1 MTGLSFRSRP
11 LIATLAKHIA
21 AIFALGAF
29 LATAA
34 ATHAEDLTTYS
45 ITLKD
50 HRFVPAEIHVPS
62 GKAFMIVV
70 TNADDT
76 SDEFEMNA
84 PPVEKVIAPGAQG
97 KLRIRPLAPGRF
109 RFFDDFHQEAQGVFI
124 SE

>member
-1 MTGLSFRSRP
+1 MTRLSFRSRSP
-11 LIATLAKHIA
+11 TATLAKRVV
-21 AIFALGAF
+21 IFALGAP
-29 LATAA
+29 LIAGAPTR
-34 ATHAEDLTTYS
+34 AEDLATYS
-45 ITLKD
+45 ITLKN

-62 GKAFMIVV
+62 GKAFFILV

-109 RFFDDFHQEAQGVFI
+109 RFFDDFHQEAQGAFV

>member
-1 MTGLSFRSRP
+1 MKRFASYAF
-11 LIATLAKHIA
+11 IALCAPM
-21 AIFALGAF
+21 AIENMAYG
-29 LATAA
+29 
-34 ATHAEDLTTYS
+34 EDLTTYS
-45 ITLKD
+45 ITLKN

-109 RFFDDFHQEAQGVFI
+109 RFFDDFHQEAQGAFV